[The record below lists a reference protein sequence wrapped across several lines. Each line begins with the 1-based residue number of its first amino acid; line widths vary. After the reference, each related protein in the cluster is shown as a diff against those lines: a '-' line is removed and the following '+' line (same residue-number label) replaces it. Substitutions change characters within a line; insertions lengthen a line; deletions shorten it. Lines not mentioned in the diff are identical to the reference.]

1 MDFIKTYDAVEHV
14 FDSCELYS
22 HKERSKKFESK
33 EREICCVEIKEEE
46 GMALRAIKDRKM
58 VFAYTF
64 DRDNAPE
71 ALLKNATTLLPFIER
86 DDDNCF
92 PVRQSSYPLLS
103 FYDDKGL
110 KIDDAQ
116 KTRLLMDMESSIR
129 DYDKRIIAVRNCELQ
144 EIEYE
149 VKIRNSNGLTAE
161 SAKTL
166 YMLSA
171 LCVAK
176 DEDEVSWYDWSW
188 SHSFGEL
195 DGKKLATEIAQKT
208 ISFLSGKQIDTGIY
222 EGILTPQAACD
233 MLVILSDAFL
243 SENLY
248 KNKTRLKAK
257 EGTRCFS
264 EAITIIDS
272 GKMGIDG
279 FSFDGE
285 GVSSQ
290 ENLAVN
296 AGYFETFL
304 YDSYYGH
311 KYGADSTGNS
321 ARSSVKE
328 PPKCGA
334 RGTFIRQGE
343 RDIRDILSKGVIIEE
358 LMGAHTAN
366 PITGDFS
373 LGAVGY
379 MCRNGEKR
387 PFQGVIFSGNVF
399 DLLKNVKEAGND
411 LRFYGAFGSPS
422 LFIEGIRISGK

>member
-1 MDFIKTYDAVEHV
+1 MDFIKTNDAIDNK
-14 FDSCELYS
+14 FDSYELYY

-33 EREICCVEIKEEE
+33 ERQICGIEMKEEE
-46 GMALRAIKDRKM
+46 GIALRAIKDHKM
-58 VFAYTF
+58 VFAYTY

-71 ALLKNATTLLPFIER
+71 ALLKNATALLPVMER
-86 DDDNCF
+86 DDDRFF
-92 PVRQSSYPLLS
+92 PGKQNDYPVLS
-103 FYDDKGL
+103 LYDDKGL

-116 KTRLLMDMESSIR
+116 KTALLMDMESAIR
-129 DYDKRIIAVRNCELQ
+129 DYDKRIVTVRNCELQ

-161 SAKTL
+161 GTKTL

-195 DGKKLATEIAQKT
+195 DGKKLAMEIAQKT

-222 EGILTPQAACD
+222 EGILAPQAACD
-233 MLVILSDAFL
+233 MLGILSDAFL

-248 KNKTRLKAK
+248 KNKTKLKAK
-257 EGTRCFS
+257 EGTKCFS
-264 EAITIIDS
+264 EALTIIDS
-272 GKMGIDG
+272 GKMGIDS
-279 FSFDGE
+279 FPFDGE
-285 GVSSQ
+285 GIPSK
-290 ENLAVN
+290 ENIVVN
-296 AGYFETFL
+296 NGYFETFL
-304 YDSYYGH
+304 YDSYYGR
-311 KYGADSTGNS
+311 KYGVDSTGNS
-321 ARSSVKE
+321 ARSGIKE
-328 PPKCGA
+328 PPKCGP
-334 RGTFIRQGE
+334 RGTFINQGE
-343 RDIRDILSKGVIIEE
+343 RDIRDILSNGIIIEE

-379 MCRNGEKR
+379 MCKNGEKT

-399 DLLKNVKEAGND
+399 ELLKNVKEAGND
-411 LRFYGAFGSPS
+411 LRFYGVFGSPS
-422 LFIEGIRISGK
+422 LFVEGIKISGK